1 MKFGGLQLLL
11 AIALALAA
19 GVLGAI
25 AAGELRDTGQ
35 SQTLHHFVHEEL
47 DLTDRQKAQL
57 NQLENN
63 FAAERKDMEI
73 SLRAANSQL
82 AAAMEDEHEY
92 GPKVVSAIDEVHD
105 RMGDLQKATV
115 RHVFDMRA
123 LLDPQ
128 QQLRFD
134 RQVASSLTSEPGE

>member
-19 GVLGAI
+19 GVLGAF
-25 AAGELRDTGQ
+25 AAGELRDTRQ

-57 NQLENN
+57 DQLEEN
-63 FAAERKDMEI
+63 FAVERKEMEL
-73 SLRAANSQL
+73 SLRAANAGL
-82 AAAMEDEHEY
+82 AAAMDDEHEY
-92 GPKVVSAIDEVHD
+92 GPKVISSIDEVHD

-115 RHVFDMRA
+115 RHVFAMRA

-128 QQLRFD
+128 QQRRFD
-134 RQVASSLTSEPGE
+134 RQVASSLTSEPSE

>member
-1 MKFGGLQLLL
+1 MKLGGLQLLL

-19 GVLGAI
+19 GVIGAF
-25 AAGELRDTGQ
+25 AAGELRQTTQ
-35 SQTLHHFVHEEL
+35 PQTLHHFVHDEL
-47 DLTDRQKAQL
+47 DLTDRQKAQME
-57 NQLENN
+57 QLEDN
-63 FAAERKDMEI
+63 FAVERQEMEL
-73 SLRAANSQL
+73 SLRAANAGL

-92 GPKVVSAIDEVHD
+92 GPKVVGAIDEVHD

-115 RHVFDMRA
+115 RHVFAMRA